1 MITFKGEP
9 ISLEGTPVKE
19 GDEAPDFFA
28 LDRDFKEV
36 RLSDFKGQVVIISAV
51 PSVDTTVCAAQTRR
65 FNIEAARN
73 GIKTLT
79 ISMDLPFAQSRF
91 CTTEKINH
99 ATLLSD
105 FRDRDFA
112 KKFGLRIQGMGLIT
126 RSVFVI
132 DRDGRIIYRQICSDL
147 GQEPAYDQA
156 IDAAKR
162 ANVEKKADVA

>member
-9 ISLEGTPVKE
+9 ITLEGTPVKE
-19 GDEAPDFFA
+19 GDQAPDFMA
-28 LDRDFKEV
+28 LDREFKTV

-65 FNIEAARN
+65 FNIEAARH
-73 GIKTLT
+73 GIQTLT

-112 KKFGLRIQGMGLIT
+112 KRFGLRIEGMGLIT
-126 RSVFVI
+126 RAVYVI
-132 DRDGRIIYRQICSDL
+132 DKAGKVIYRQICADL
-147 GQEPAYDQA
+147 GQEPDYERA
-156 IDAAKR
+156 IETARR
-162 ANVEKKADVA
+162 ANEAG

>member
-1 MITFKGEP
+1 MITFRGEP
-9 ISLEGTPVKE
+9 ITLEGTPVNE
-19 GDEAPDFFA
+19 GEHAPDFYA
-28 LDRDFKEV
+28 LDREFKPV

-65 FNIEAARN
+65 FNTEAARH

-112 KKFGLRIQGMGLIT
+112 KRWGLRIEGMGLIT
-126 RSVFVI
+126 RAVYVI
-132 DRDGRIIYRQICSDL
+132 GKDRTVVYRELCADL
-147 GQEPAYDQA
+147 GQEPNYEKA
-156 IDAAKR
+156 IEAAR
-162 ANVEKKADVA
+162 EANEA

>member
-1 MITFKGEP
+1 MITFRGEP
-9 ISLEGTPVKE
+9 VTLEGTPVKE
-19 GDEAPDFFA
+19 GDLAPDFYA
-28 LDRDFKEV
+28 LDRDFKPV
-36 RLSDFKGQVVIISAV
+36 HLSDFKGQVVIISAV

-65 FNIEAARN
+65 FNIESARN

-112 KKFGLRIQGMGLIT
+112 KKFGLRIEGMGLIT
-126 RSVFVI
+126 RAVYVVGK
-132 DRDGRIIYRQICSDL
+132 DGKIVYRQICADL

-156 IDAAKR
+156 IEAARK
-162 ANVEKKADVA
+162 ANS

>member
-1 MITFKGEP
+1 MVITFKGEP
-9 ISLEGTPVKE
+9 LTLEGTPVNE
-19 GDEAPDFFA
+19 GDQAPDFFA
-28 LDRDFKEV
+28 LDRDFQQV
-36 RLSDFKGQVVIISAV
+36 RLSDFRGQVIIISAV

-65 FNIEAARN
+65 FNIEASRN

-112 KKFGLRIQGMGLIT
+112 TKFGLRIQGMGLIT
-126 RSVFVI
+126 RAVYVI
-132 DRDGRIIYRQICSDL
+132 DKEGKIIYRQICSDL

-156 IDAAKR
+156 IEAAKR
-162 ANVEKKADVA
+162 ANAIAA

>member
-9 ISLEGTPVKE
+9 ITLEGTPVKE
-19 GDEAPDFFA
+19 GDQAPDFFA
-28 LDRDFKEV
+28 LNHDFEHV

-65 FNIEAARN
+65 FNIEAARH

-112 KKFGLRIQGMGLIT
+112 TKFGLRIEGMGLIT
-126 RSVFVI
+126 RAVYVI
-132 DRDGRIIYRQICSDL
+132 DKTGRIAYRQICADL
-147 GQEPAYDQA
+147 GQEPNYEEAIQA
-156 IDAAKR
+156 ARK
-162 ANVEKKADVA
+162 ANA